1 MTLEKCFDELGRR
14 ASVDAVPMTP
24 EALACDETS
33 DPAMLCAD
41 PQVSVFIPMY
51 NLGPRLDEAL
61 AGVMAQDADSP
72 FEVVLCDDCSTDD
85 TVALAEAWVRRCPE
99 KVRLLRARQNAGAL
113 RNRLRAQRYCR
124 APWIALLDGDD
135 LWTDPGKLR
144 KQLPLLRKTGTVMA
158 VAFSEV
164 LLPDDKREVYTCPIA
179 PFVTPKVFVNRYLQ
193 TSTYVYS
200 RAAAEEALRRWP
212 GLPIWDDLDIY
223 YPFPGPL
230 PLRPSLPSPPLLG
243 QFTQRHPPYF
253 SLGGRR
259 YSASPARNG
268 HFGSRPRPLVLGRSP
283 RMAQTPRSLLIGSLE
298 AWLSLYGALFVARK
312 GVLFSVL
319 CSPGAKA
326 PSPCRGVG
334 QRPTPSNQLISQSPN
349 QPTPLV
355 SFVIPK
361 THWQSLSVLLCVILC
376 APL

>member
-24 EALACDETS
+24 ESLACDETS

-61 AGVMAQDADSP
+61 AGVMAQEADFP

-85 TVALAEAWVRRCPE
+85 TVALAEAWGRRYPE

-113 RNRLRAQRYCR
+113 RTRLRAQRYCR

-144 KQLPLLRKTGTVMA
+144 KQLALLRKSGAVMTA
-158 VAFSEV
+158 AFSEV
-164 LLPDDKREVYTCPIA
+164 LLPGGKRERYTCPIT

-200 RAAAEEALRRWP
+200 RAAAEEALRRVALLPESVAVYRRLGDGMSSQMDKLRFECFMRWRFLGLFLYGPHTLRHLFLANLLKGIRHTWP
-212 GLPIWDDLDIY
+212 LVDDDT
-223 YPFPGPL
+223 
-230 PLRPSLPSPPLLG
+230 RPLLRD
-243 QFTQRHPPYF
+243 TATLAH
-253 SLGGRR
+253 
-259 YSASPARNG
+259 ARAPWSWAV
-268 HFGSRPRPLVLGRSP
+268 HREWRKLR
-283 RMAQTPRSLLIGSLE
+283 
-298 AWLSLYGALFVARK
+298 ALF
-312 GVLFSVL
+312 
-319 CSPGAKA
+319 
-326 PSPCRGVG
+326 
-334 QRPTPSNQLISQSPN
+334 
-349 QPTPLV
+349 
-355 SFVIPK
+355 
-361 THWQSLSVLLCVILC
+361 
-376 APL
+376 

>member
-1 MTLEKCFDELGRR
+1 MTLEDCLAELGRR
-14 ASVDAVPMTP
+14 AGVALAPMTP

-33 DPAMLCAD
+33 DAAKLCAD

-99 KVRLLRARQNAGAL
+99 KVCLLRARQNAGAL

-223 YPFPGPL
+223 YRLAALGRVALLPEPVSVYRRLGDGMSSQMDELRFEYFMRWRFLGLFLYGPHS
-230 PLRPSLPSPPLLG
+230 LRHLFLANLLKGIRHTLVLAGDDMRPLLRE
-243 QFTQRHPPYF
+243 TATLAH
-253 SLGGRR
+253 
-259 YSASPARNG
+259 ARAPWSWAV
-268 HFGSRPRPLVLGRSP
+268 HREWRKLR
-283 RMAQTPRSLLIGSLE
+283 
-298 AWLSLYGALFVARK
+298 ALF
-312 GVLFSVL
+312 
-319 CSPGAKA
+319 
-326 PSPCRGVG
+326 
-334 QRPTPSNQLISQSPN
+334 
-349 QPTPLV
+349 
-355 SFVIPK
+355 
-361 THWQSLSVLLCVILC
+361 
-376 APL
+376 

>member
-1 MTLEKCFDELGRR
+1 MTLEDCLTELGRL
-14 ASVDAVPMTP
+14 AGVNLVPMTP
-24 EALACDETS
+24 EALTCDETS
-33 DPAMLCAD
+33 DPANLCAE

-223 YPFPGPL
+223 YRLAALGRVALLPEPVSVYRRLGDGMSSQMDELRFEYFMRWRFLGLFLYGPHS
-230 PLRPSLPSPPLLG
+230 LRHLFLANLLKGIRHTLVLAGDDMRPLLRE
-243 QFTQRHPPYF
+243 TATLAH
-253 SLGGRR
+253 
-259 YSASPARNG
+259 ARAPWSWAV
-268 HFGSRPRPLVLGRSP
+268 HR
-283 RMAQTPRSLLIGSLE
+283 E
-298 AWLSLYGALFVARK
+298 WRK
-312 GVLFSVL
+312 LRAF
-319 CSPGAKA
+319 
-326 PSPCRGVG
+326 
-334 QRPTPSNQLISQSPN
+334 
-349 QPTPLV
+349 
-355 SFVIPK
+355 F
-361 THWQSLSVLLCVILC
+361 
-376 APL
+376 

>member
-1 MTLEKCFDELGRR
+1 MTLEDCLTELGRL
-14 ASVDAVPMTP
+14 AGVNLVPMTP
-24 EALACDETS
+24 EALTCDETS
-33 DPAMLCAD
+33 DPANLCAE

-99 KVRLLRARQNAGAL
+99 KLRLLRARQNAGAL

-223 YPFPGPL
+223 YRLAALGRVALLPEPVSVYRRLGDGMSSQMDELRFEYFMRWRFLGLFLYGPHS
-230 PLRPSLPSPPLLG
+230 LRHLFLANLLKGIRHTLVLAGDDMRPLLRE
-243 QFTQRHPPYF
+243 TATLAH
-253 SLGGRR
+253 
-259 YSASPARNG
+259 ARAPWSWAV
-268 HFGSRPRPLVLGRSP
+268 HR
-283 RMAQTPRSLLIGSLE
+283 E
-298 AWLSLYGALFVARK
+298 WRK
-312 GVLFSVL
+312 LRAF
-319 CSPGAKA
+319 
-326 PSPCRGVG
+326 
-334 QRPTPSNQLISQSPN
+334 
-349 QPTPLV
+349 
-355 SFVIPK
+355 F
-361 THWQSLSVLLCVILC
+361 
-376 APL
+376 

>member
-1 MTLEKCFDELGRR
+1 MTLESCLDEWGRL
-14 ASVDAVPMTP
+14 AGVTLTPMTP
-24 EALACDETS
+24 EALVCDETS
-33 DPAMLCAD
+33 DPAKLCAD
-41 PQVSVFIPMY
+41 PQLSVFIPMY

-61 AGVMAQDADSP
+61 AGVMAQDADFP
-72 FEVVLCDDCSTDD
+72 FEVVLCDDCSTDG

-144 KQLPLLRKTGTVMA
+144 KQLPLFRKTGTVMA

-200 RAAAEEALRRWP
+200 RAAAEKALRRWP

-223 YPFPGPL
+223 YRLAALGRVALLPEPVSVYRRLGDGMSSQMDELRFEYFMRWRFLGLFLYGPHS
-230 PLRPSLPSPPLLG
+230 LRHLFLANLLKGIRHTLVLAGDDIRPLLRE
-243 QFTQRHPPYF
+243 TATLAH
-253 SLGGRR
+253 
-259 YSASPARNG
+259 ARAPWSWAV
-268 HFGSRPRPLVLGRSP
+268 HREWRKLR
-283 RMAQTPRSLLIGSLE
+283 
-298 AWLSLYGALFVARK
+298 ALF
-312 GVLFSVL
+312 
-319 CSPGAKA
+319 
-326 PSPCRGVG
+326 
-334 QRPTPSNQLISQSPN
+334 
-349 QPTPLV
+349 
-355 SFVIPK
+355 
-361 THWQSLSVLLCVILC
+361 
-376 APL
+376 

>member
-1 MTLEKCFDELGRR
+1 MTLEDCLTELGRL
-14 ASVDAVPMTP
+14 AGVNLVPMTP
-24 EALACDETS
+24 EALTCDETS
-33 DPAMLCAD
+33 DPANLCAE

-144 KQLPLLRKTGTVMA
+144 KQLPLLRKTGAVMA
-158 VAFSEV
+158 AAFAEV
-164 LLPDDKREVYTCPIA
+164 WLPDGEKAVYDCPIA

-223 YPFPGPL
+223 YRLAALGRVALLPEPVSVYRRLGDGMSSQMDELRFEYFMRWRFLGLFLYGPHS
-230 PLRPSLPSPPLLG
+230 LRHLFLANLLKGIRHTLVLAGDDMRPLLRE
-243 QFTQRHPPYF
+243 TATLAH
-253 SLGGRR
+253 
-259 YSASPARNG
+259 ARAPWSWAV
-268 HFGSRPRPLVLGRSP
+268 HREWRKLR
-283 RMAQTPRSLLIGSLE
+283 
-298 AWLSLYGALFVARK
+298 ALF
-312 GVLFSVL
+312 
-319 CSPGAKA
+319 
-326 PSPCRGVG
+326 
-334 QRPTPSNQLISQSPN
+334 
-349 QPTPLV
+349 
-355 SFVIPK
+355 
-361 THWQSLSVLLCVILC
+361 
-376 APL
+376 

>member
-1 MTLEKCFDELGRR
+1 MTLEACLTELGRL
-14 ASVDAVPMTP
+14 AGVNLAPMTP
-24 EALACDETS
+24 EALTCDETS
-33 DPAMLCAD
+33 DPANLCAD

-61 AGVMAQDADSP
+61 AGVMAQDADFP

-113 RNRLRAQRYCR
+113 RNRLRAQHYCR
-124 APWIALLDGDD
+124 ASWIALLDGDD

-144 KQLPLLRKTGTVMA
+144 KQLPLLRKSGTVMA

-223 YPFPGPL
+223 YRLAALGRVALLPEPVSVYRRLGDGMSSQMDELRFEYFMRWRFLGLFLYGP
-230 PLRPSLPSPPLLG
+230 PSLRHLFLANLLKGIRHTLVLAGDDIRPLLRE
-243 QFTQRHPPYF
+243 TATLAH
-253 SLGGRR
+253 
-259 YSASPARNG
+259 ARAPWSWAV
-268 HFGSRPRPLVLGRSP
+268 HREWRKLR
-283 RMAQTPRSLLIGSLE
+283 
-298 AWLSLYGALFVARK
+298 ALF
-312 GVLFSVL
+312 
-319 CSPGAKA
+319 
-326 PSPCRGVG
+326 
-334 QRPTPSNQLISQSPN
+334 
-349 QPTPLV
+349 
-355 SFVIPK
+355 
-361 THWQSLSVLLCVILC
+361 
-376 APL
+376 